1 MSVRAALPDLLAG
14 LTAPREVATTVR
26 GVAVGASPASTS
38 HIDRWRSRVKRTK
51 DLTRL
56 RFDRQGVYLANN
68 VHIPWSVPLARVSLL
83 PVLPAVCA
91 AGDIA
96 EAVEVLATRDLW
108 PWAVGDDASP
118 RWWCERCQ
126 GEGAVMLPRI
136 PRGADGVTPTRCPCA
151 RDSTREEWDRS
162 MVEYVSDLRDP
173 PSLAALVAVA
183 SLGVDTLRRA
193 EGLALQLV
201 GRAPRIVWRVMS
213 REALREWSMLG
224 AGRTAG
230 EGPATIAQAEWLR
243 AKWAGPSPW
252 WLTEAPADVAAA
264 WPAVRD
270 LMALGVTPVALDG
283 DRITLAVEAI

>member
-1 MSVRAALPDLLAG
+1 MSVRAALPGILAG

-26 GVAVGASPASTS
+26 GVAVGASPASTA
-38 HIDRWRSRVKRTK
+38 HVDRWRSRVKRTK

-108 PWAVGDDASP
+108 PWPVGDDTSP
-118 RWWCERCQ
+118 RWWCERCDALARRRA
-126 GEGAVMLPRI
+126 GEDVPYPVTAQPSWQQCDGDGAMHP
-136 PRGADGVTPTRCPCA
+136 PT
-151 RDSTREEWDRS
+151 
-162 MVEYVSDLRDP
+162 
-173 PSLAALVAVA
+173 LAALVAVA

-201 GRAPRIVWRVMS
+201 GRAPRIVFRVMS
-213 REALREWSMLG
+213 REALREWADDG
-224 AGRTAG
+224 AGRPIPDT
-230 EGPATIAQAEWLR
+230 PRTIMRASAFARDLPHPWRSWCGAAPLWL
-243 AKWAGPSPW
+243 AD
-252 WLTEAPADVAAA
+252 APDDVQRA
-264 WPAVRD
+264 WPALRD
-270 LMALGVTPVALDG
+270 LVALDIHLVALDG